1 MKSQGSPVASVRID
15 PTCQDGTL
23 LICQRSGRDP
33 LTIDL
38 YLIGALPL
46 AAVLCA
52 VLGGNNFSTC
62 LGASLGAGIVR
73 MSDAMIIASVGLLAG
88 ALFEGYKLSSVLGG
102 QILPVLST
110 QGLIVI
116 LIVGLAVMAVVTLF
130 HLPLS
135 LSQVL
140 VGAGWGL
147 ALASGIGIAGSY
159 SLAIVASWILS
170 PMLGFC
176 VSAVIEKAML
186 RFGRRARDVLSLNR
200 TYARLTLIAGFYA
213 AYTLGANTLGL
224 VVGLFSS
231 SLGDLLPLSIMLSA
245 ATVAGIVFLSKGTV
259 RSVADNL
266 VGLSP
271 SMALSAQFGGAVSV
285 HVFTE
290 LSLPVSISQVVIG
303 GMSGTASAKQM
314 AITNKRIVQ
323 QVLAGWTIGPL
334 AGVALSF
341 LLMKLI

>member
-1 MKSQGSPVASVRID
+1 
-15 PTCQDGTL
+15 
-23 LICQRSGRDP
+23 
-33 LTIDL
+33 LTIDPYL
-38 YLIGALPL
+38 YAALPL

-62 LGASLGAGIVR
+62 LGASLGARIVR
-73 MSDAMIIASVGLLAG
+73 MSDAMLIASAGVLAG
-88 ALFEGYKLSSVLGG
+88 ALFEGYKLSNVLGG
-102 QILPVLST
+102 QILPVLSSS
-110 QGLIVI
+110 GLVVI
-116 LIVGLAVMAVVTLF
+116 LLAGLAVMTVVTLF
-130 HLPLS
+130 RLPLS

-147 ALASGIGIAGSY
+147 ALANGVQVANAY
-159 SLAIVASWILS
+159 SLAIVVSWTLS
-170 PMLGFC
+170 PILGFC
-176 VSAVIEKAML
+176 ASAIIENAML
-186 RFGRRARDVLSLNR
+186 RFGHRAKDVLTLNR

-231 SLGDLLPLSIMLSA
+231 SMGGLLPLSIMFSA
-245 ATVAGIVFLSKGTV
+245 ATVAGIMFLSKGTV
-259 RSVADNL
+259 RSIADNL

-271 SMALSAQFGGAVSV
+271 SMALSAQFGGAVSA
-285 HVFTE
+285 HVFTQ

-303 GMSGTASAKQM
+303 GMSGAASAKRM

-323 QVLAGWTIGPL
+323 QVIAGWTIGPL
-334 AGVALSF
+334 AGAALSF

>member
-1 MKSQGSPVASVRID
+1 LSLSAESQALVVGW
-15 PTCQDGTL
+15 
-23 LICQRSGRDP
+23 RSGRVP
-33 LTIDL
+33 LAIDF
-38 YLIGALPL
+38 YIYAALPL

-62 LGASLGAGIVR
+62 LGASLGAGIVKL
-73 MSDAMIIASVGLLAG
+73 SDAMLIASVGVLAG
-88 ALFEGYKLSSVLGG
+88 TLFEGYKLSNVFGG
-102 QILPVLST
+102 QILPALSSS
-110 QGLIVI
+110 GLVVI
-116 LIVGLAVMAVVTLF
+116 LVAGLLVMSVVTLF
-130 HLPLS
+130 RLPLS

-147 ALASGIGIAGSY
+147 ALASGVRVANTF
-159 SLAIVASWILS
+159 SLAVVVSWILS
-170 PMLGFC
+170 PVLGFC
-176 VSAVIEKAML
+176 VSAIIETVML
-186 RFGRRARDVLSLNR
+186 RFGHRAKDVLALNR

-231 SLGDLLPLSIMLSA
+231 SLGDRLPLSIVLSA
-245 ATVAGIVFLSKGTV
+245 ATIVGIMFLSKGTV

-271 SMALSAQFGGAVSV
+271 SMALSAQFGGAMSA
-285 HVFTE
+285 HAFTQ

-303 GMSGTASAKQM
+303 GMSGAASAKRM
-314 AITNKRIVQ
+314 AITNKRIIQ
-323 QVLAGWTIGPL
+323 QVIAGWTIGPL
-334 AGVALSF
+334 AGMIVSF

>member
-1 MKSQGSPVASVRID
+1 MVGW
-15 PTCQDGTL
+15 
-23 LICQRSGRDP
+23 RSGRVP
-33 LTIDL
+33 LAIDFYL
-38 YLIGALPL
+38 YAALTL

-62 LGASLGAGIVR
+62 LGASLGAGIVKL
-73 MSDAMIIASVGLLAG
+73 SDAMLIASVGVLAG
-88 ALFEGYKLSSVLGG
+88 TLFEGYKLSNVLGG
-102 QILPVLST
+102 QILPALSSS
-110 QGLIVI
+110 GLVVI
-116 LIVGLAVMAVVTLF
+116 LLAGLSVMAVVTLF
-130 HLPLS
+130 RLPLS

-147 ALASGIGIAGSY
+147 ALANGVRVANTF
-159 SLAIVASWILS
+159 SLTVVVSWVLS
-170 PMLGFC
+170 PVLGFC
-176 VSAVIEKAML
+176 VSAIIETVML
-186 RFGRRARDVLSLNR
+186 RFGHRAKDVLALNR

-231 SLGDLLPLSIMLSA
+231 SLGDRLPLSIVLSA
-245 ATVAGIVFLSKGTV
+245 ATIVGIMFLSKGTV

-271 SMALSAQFGGAVSV
+271 SMALSAQFGGAMSA
-285 HVFTE
+285 HVFTQ

-303 GMSGTASAKQM
+303 GMSGAASAKRM
-314 AITNKRIVQ
+314 AITNKRIIQ
-323 QVLAGWTIGPL
+323 QVIAGWTIGPL
-334 AGVALSF
+334 AGAIVSF